1 MEFLTLYQGAL
12 CVGEIYTQWE
22 NYAMAQNCGAL
33 CVFEGLVREEKSQED
48 LQNTHKNLENDLV
61 EGLSFDVYEPLLQKW
76 FNKWQGIAKQ
86 QEATL
91 LMAHS
96 TGDVPKGRSSFM
108 CAVISSKR
116 KAALGLYENF
126 IEDFKANAPIWK
138 YDIIKGER
146 VFALSKSQKIAGSGI
161 LS

>member
-1 MEFLTLYQGAL
+1 MEFLILHNGAL
-12 CVGEIYTQWE
+12 CVSEIYVQWE
-22 NYAMAQNCGAL
+22 HYARTQNCGAL

-48 LQNTHKNLENDLV
+48 LQSYHKDLQSDKV
-61 EGLSFDVYEPLLQKW
+61 EGLSFDVYEPLLNKW
-76 FNKWQGIAKQ
+76 FNKWQNQAKEQ
-86 QEATL
+86 GCIL

-96 TGDVPKGRSSFM
+96 KGDVPKGKSSFM
-108 CAVISSKR
+108 CAIISSKR
-116 KAALGLYENF
+116 KAALGLYELF

-161 LS
+161 LA